1 LGRHLD
7 RESTNPFIRKEL
19 PPPPRKDMLQLYL
32 ISRYPYA
39 SAQDRFLPSFQ
50 TWASD
55 LLGTHDL
62 DGGTP
67 MDWLLVVEHNRLF
80 REGLA
85 LLLEWR
91 TGLSSIYAGS
101 LAEAKGVLDEA
112 TQKPACI
119 IVDLDLPGGGGREL
133 LEDLDGV
140 PVVALVKDCS
150 LQRQSEAMGLRAEE
164 VLRTGSVEKIT
175 AVVERLIG
183 PRSTTV
189 F

>member
-1 LGRHLD
+1 
-7 RESTNPFIRKEL
+7 
-19 PPPPRKDMLQLYL
+19 
-32 ISRYPYA
+32 
-39 SAQDRFLPSFQ
+39 
-50 TWASD
+50 
-55 LLGTHDL
+55 
-62 DGGTP
+62 

-112 TQKPACI
+112 TQNPTCI
-119 IVDLDLPGGGGREL
+119 IVDLDLPDGGGPEL
-133 LEDLDGV
+133 LEDLDGI
-140 PVVALVKDCS
+140 PVLALLKDRS
-150 LQRQSEAMGLRAEE
+150 LQRQAEAMRLGAEE

-175 AVVERLIG
+175 TTVERLIG